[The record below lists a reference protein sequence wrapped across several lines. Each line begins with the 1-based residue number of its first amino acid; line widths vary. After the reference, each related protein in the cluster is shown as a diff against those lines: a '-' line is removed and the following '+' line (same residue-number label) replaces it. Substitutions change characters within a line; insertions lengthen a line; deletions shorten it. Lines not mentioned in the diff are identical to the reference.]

1 MNPLSNLPAY
11 IALVADDDQI
21 ISKRIARKSLTIAFV
36 IIAIVVMT
44 GHVLF
49 TLFGITLA
57 TLRIAGGIL
66 VALTGYHMINGVHS
80 PDAKHVG
87 NELVADPT
95 AVAVSPLAMPLFA
108 GIATA
113 ITLSQGGWE
122 HRLITLTAFLLLC
135 LLTYLLLLSAKD
147 IARFLGQNIMAV
159 ITRVMGLILTTIGM
173 QMLIMGIQGAFKQLD
188 KLLTKLLSYLTK
200 VSINN

>member
-1 MNPLSNLPAY
+1 MVSKFILTFMAFFAIMNPLSNLPAY

-173 QMLIMGIQGAFKQLD
+173 QMLIMGIQGAFK
-188 KLLTKLLSYLTK
+188 
-200 VSINN
+200 

>member
-108 GIATA
+108 GPGTIATA

-173 QMLIMGIQGAFKQLD
+173 QMLIMGIQGAFK
-188 KLLTKLLSYLTK
+188 
-200 VSINN
+200 